1 MRERGEIKEK
11 RMKKSGAEILWE
23 CLVREGVEVVFGYP
37 GGANMPIYDAMLS
50 YPVHHVLVRHEQ
62 GAAHMADGYARASGK
77 VGLALA
83 TSGPGATNLVTGIC
97 TAMMDSVPVVFI
109 TGQVAAHLIGGD
121 AFQETDVTGI
131 TLPITK
137 HNYLVTRADEI
148 AEVVREAFYIARSGR
163 PGPVLIDICK
173 NAQIEQCE
181 FVYPEEVKLPGY
193 QPVSRAPKDSLENA
207 VKLIEKAEKPVI
219 LCGHGVLMS
228 GAEEALIQFAVKTQ
242 TPVASTLLGLG
253 AFPASHP
260 LSLGMMGMHGE
271 LHTNL
276 AIQNSDLLLAFG
288 MRFDDRVTGT
298 LKTYAPRAKK
308 IHIEID
314 PSEVHKNVA
323 VDVPLVGDLKT
334 VITDLVP
341 MVDEYDHDKWLN
353 EINGWKTEADA
364 RSIMNWPEDG
374 KLYVAHLIADIW
386 KATGG
391 GAIVSTDVG
400 QHQMWAAQYYFLDR
414 PNRWLTSGGA
424 GTMGFGLPAAI
435 GAWFAHKDQEIW
447 VIAGDGGFQMTQ
459 AELSTAVQE
468 GANVKIAI
476 MNNNFLGM
484 VRQWQEFFFEKRYS
498 AVNMLTPD
506 FVKIA
511 EAHGISARLVTKR
524 EEVDEAIAWARKTH
538 GPVLLEFRVEKEDG
552 VYPMVPSGASLDQ
565 MIRRPLRV
573 EE

>member
-1 MRERGEIKEK
+1 
-11 RMKKSGAEILWE
+11 MKKSGAEILWE

-62 GAAHMADGYARASGK
+62 GGAHMADGYARASGK
-77 VGLALA
+77 VGVAMA
-83 TSGPGATNLVTGIC
+83 TSGPGATNLVTGIA

-121 AFQETDVTGI
+121 AFQEVDVTGI

-137 HNYLVTRADEI
+137 HNYLVTRASEI

-173 NAQIEQCE
+173 NAQVEQTE
-181 FVYPEEVKLPGY
+181 FVYPKEVKLQGY
-193 QPVSRAPKDSLENA
+193 QPVSHAPKDSLDEA
-207 VKLIEKAEKPVI
+207 VKLIEKAQKPII

-228 GAEEALIQFAVKTQ
+228 KAEEVLMNFAVKTQ

-271 LHTNL
+271 VHTNS
-276 AIQNSDLLLAFG
+276 AIQNSDLILAFG

-334 VITDLVP
+334 VLTDLIP
-341 MVDEYDHDKWLN
+341 LVDEYDHDEWLK
-353 EINGWKTEADA
+353 EITDWKNEADV

-374 KLYVAHLIADIW
+374 KLHVAHLIADIW

-391 GAIVSTDVG
+391 GAIVTTDVG
-400 QHQMWAAQYYFLDR
+400 QHQMWAAQYYQLEK

-424 GTMGFGLPAAI
+424 GTMGFGLPSAI
-435 GAWFAHKDQEIW
+435 GAWFAAKDQEIW
-447 VIAGDGGFQMTQ
+447 AIAGDGGFQMTA
-459 AELSTAVQE
+459 AELTTAVQE
-468 GANVKIAI
+468 GANVKVAI

-506 FVKIA
+506 FVKLS
-511 EAHGISARLVTKR
+511 EAHGVPARLVTKR
-524 EEVDEAIAWARKTH
+524 EEVDKAIQWARKTK
-538 GPVLLEFRVEKEDG
+538 GPVVIEFRVEQEEA
-552 VYPMVPSGASLDQ
+552 VYPMVPAGASLDQ
-565 MIRRPLRV
+565 MIQRPARA
-573 EE
+573 

>member
-1 MRERGEIKEK
+1 
-11 RMKKSGAEILWE
+11 MKKTGAEIMWE

-62 GAAHMADGYARASGK
+62 GGAHMADGYARASGK
-77 VGLALA
+77 VGVAMA
-83 TSGPGATNLVTGIC
+83 TSGPGATNLVTGIA

-137 HNYLVTRADEI
+137 HNYIVTRADEI

-173 NAQIEQCE
+173 NAQIETCE
-181 FVYPEEVKLPGY
+181 FEYPEEVKLPGY
-193 QPVSRAPKDSLENA
+193 QPVDHAPKASLSEA
-207 VKLIEKAEKPVI
+207 VKLIEKARRPII

-228 GAEEALIQFAVKTQ
+228 KAENELMQFAVKTQ

-253 AFPASHP
+253 AFPASHE

-271 LHTNL
+271 VHTNL
-276 AIQNSDLLLAFG
+276 AIQNSDLILAFG

-334 VITDLVP
+334 VLSDLIP
-341 MVDEYDHDKWLN
+341 LVDEYDHEDWKQ
-353 EINGWKTEADA
+353 EINGWKSEADK
-364 RSIMNWPEDG
+364 RSIMNWDADG
-374 KLYVAHLIADIW
+374 KLYVAHLISDIW

-391 GAIVSTDVG
+391 GAIVTTDVG
-400 QHQMWAAQYYFLDR
+400 QHQMWTAQYYQLDK
-414 PNRWLTSGGA
+414 PNRWISSGGA
-424 GTMGFGLPAAI
+424 GTMGFGLPSAI
-435 GAWFAHKDQEIW
+435 GAWFAAKDQEIW
-447 VIAGDGGFQMTQ
+447 AIAGDGGFQMTA
-459 AELSTAVQE
+459 AELTTAVQE
-468 GANVKIAI
+468 GANVKVAI

-506 FVKIA
+506 FVKLA
-511 EAHGISARLVTKR
+511 DAHGVPARRVTKR
-524 EEVDEAIAWARKTH
+524 EEVADAIEWARKTK
-538 GPVLLEFRVEKEDG
+538 GPVVLEFKVEREDA
-552 VYPMVPSGASLDQ
+552 VYPMVPAGNALDQ
-565 MIRRPLRV
+565 MLQRPMKQ
-573 EE
+573 